1 LAIRGKQIT
10 ARGDRCSVLMSSTPF
25 AYPQVVSRTFASFRV
40 AIFSVS
46 AAQRDF
52 WRGFDSRQ
60 LHRLGTGQDSSPGP
74 FSFPTMS
81 TGRGDA
87 GAAWPRVA
95 RFPADDEGLDVVPA
109 IAVGGLRDALL
120 EFSEEVGEEAGSA
133 CLGLAREG
141 TEEAAVR
148 TALRRYRPTGPACSP
163 CATAEGPRTSPR
175 VCSALWLSPSLLRA
189 VACAAEVWHQ
199 DTSRIRHVRRSKTWP
214 SARSPL

>member
-1 LAIRGKQIT
+1 MQRVDVINTFCVSAGR
-10 ARGDRCSVLMSSTPF
+10 F
-25 AYPQVVSRTFASFRV
+25 AYFRVVSRSQIQRLR
-40 AIFSVS
+40 SS
-46 AAQRDF
+46 ARFLKGVRFPAAPPVGNGPGHKSWPVF
-52 WRGFDSRQ
+52 FPHHVNWSR
-60 LHRLGTGQDSSPGP
+60 RR
-74 FSFPTMS
+74 
-81 TGRGDA
+81 GRGLA
-87 GAAWPRVA
+87 PR
-95 RFPADDEGLDVVPA
+95 RSFPADDEGLDVVPA

-133 CLGLAREG
+133 CLALAREG